1 MPSFV
6 LIVKV
11 FKTYVHMNTIE
22 AKVSYH
28 QLLLKRKEAIK
39 LNATIASMSTKFD
52 DQLKTQIFLGAKGA
66 EEPLVGQS
74 GICCG
79 LCR

>member
-22 AKVSYH
+22 AKVSYR
-28 QLLLKRKEAIK
+28 QLLLKRKEAII
-39 LNATIASMSTKFD
+39 LNATIASMSTEFD
-52 DQLKTQIFLGAKGA
+52 DHLITQNLFRG
-66 EEPLVGQS
+66 
-74 GICCG
+74 
-79 LCR
+79 